1 LANLFS
7 VPNYIKAASPQGLRR
22 FMLQAQIKDKT
33 QYLFFDIQFNNGY
46 WFAWYRPN
54 PTTDT
59 DKIQTMNNLGDSNG
73 ITQR

>member
-1 LANLFS
+1 
-7 VPNYIKAASPQGLRR
+7 
-22 FMLQAQIKDKT
+22 MLQVQLKDKT

-59 DKIQTMNNLGDSNG
+59 DKIQTINNLGDANG
-73 ITQR
+73 IT

>member
-1 LANLFS
+1 
-7 VPNYIKAASPQGLRR
+7 
-22 FMLQAQIKDKT
+22 MLQAQIKDKT

-59 DKIQTMNNLGDSNG
+59 QQTETIKELGSTNKIP
-73 ITQR
+73 

>member
-7 VPNYIKAASPQGLRR
+7 VPNFIKAASPKGLRR

-59 DKIQTMNNLGDSNG
+59 DKTQTIKELGDSNG
-73 ITQR
+73 IT